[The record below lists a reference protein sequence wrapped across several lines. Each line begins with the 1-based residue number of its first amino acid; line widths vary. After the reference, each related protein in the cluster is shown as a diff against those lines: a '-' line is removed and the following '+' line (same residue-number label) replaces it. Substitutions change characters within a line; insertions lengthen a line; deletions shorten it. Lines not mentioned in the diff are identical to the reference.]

1 MKKYLAILVAII
13 GMASY
18 AQAADVKI
26 SELPAA
32 TAVTADDLFVIT
44 DSPASSPTSKKV
56 AAANMLTYFQA
67 AFTGTPEQGDILYYN
82 GTNWVM
88 LNHGTAGQILK
99 SGGHGAN
106 PSWTGTLSITSITG
120 TAITPAEV
128 DGHTDQTAL
137 TAANVSNT
145 VITNYGQGA
154 ADVFLLLPAA
164 AAGYSFL
171 ATVATAQANHFG
183 VEAAA
188 NDKIYLI
195 AADGTIAAG
204 DDAAGVVM
212 TAAQVGQQ
220 FACWTFR
227 TGASAFDWACKAIAI
242 GTSTF
247 AAHAHSTP

>member
-1 MKKYLAILVAII
+1 MRKILAILFCAIF

-18 AQAADVKI
+18 AWAGPSVSGGGSSSINDSAGNGDAGVTWSADKI
-26 SELPAA
+26 YDQLA
-32 TAVTADDLFVIT
+32 T
-44 DSPASSPTSKKV
+44 K
-56 AAANMLTYFQA
+56 QA
-67 AFTGTPEQGDILYYN
+67 AFTGTPEQGDVVYYN
-82 GTNWVM
+82 GSAWIS
-88 LNHGTAGQILK
+88 LPHGDAGQILK

-120 TAITPAEV
+120 TAITAAEV

-204 DDAAGVVM
+204 DDAAAVVM

-220 FACWTFR
+220 FACWTFK
-227 TGASAFDWACKAIAI
+227 TGATAYDWACKAIAI